1 MLYLI
6 ENCWSRLWKQK
17 LLLSLILLD
26 YKISVVSNPESHGNY
41 YKTILMQLILII
53 SGPNSLLLP

>member
-26 YKISVVSNPESHGNY
+26 YKISVVSNPESHDNY